1 VYKIPDKLKYK
12 KYNKS
17 YSLPSVKKFENK
29 IVNLSDGYCVGIVAL
44 EQGRLTQSQME
55 ACFKVISKIIKGD
68 KRLKKG
74 VIKSNFNL
82 TAPVTK
88 KSTGVRMG
96 KGKGNINSWVFPV
109 NCGRVLFELKDI
121 DIQTGLLG
129 LKQAQ
134 YRLPFLSKLI
144 FRIK

>member
-1 VYKIPDKLKYK
+1 MYQIPDRLKYK

-17 YSLPSVKKFENK
+17 YSLPSGKKFENK
-29 IVNLSDGYCVGIVAL
+29 VIHLSSGYCVGLISL
-44 EQGRLTQSQME
+44 EKGRLTQSQME

-74 VIKSNFNL
+74 VIKANFNL
-82 TAPVTK
+82 TAPITK

-96 KGKGNINSWVFPV
+96 KGKGNVNSWVFPV
-109 NCGRVLFELKDI
+109 NCGRVLFEVKDI
-121 DIQTGLLG
+121 DVQVGLLG
-129 LKQAQ
+129 LQQAQ
-134 YRLPFLSKLI
+134 YRLPFLTKLV